1 MLSASITPDT
11 VKYMIAGYSVI
22 FSVMAVY
29 LVSLFL
35 RWRSL
40 LQDLQTLEEMQEKK

>member
-1 MLSASITPDT
+1 
-11 VKYMIAGYSVI
+11 
-22 FSVMAVY
+22 MAVY